1 MSNDNE
7 TMNLLAA
14 QKVKESLKSSKR
26 LDNRDF
32 NDFREITIEKGVI
45 SSADGSAKVKLGD
58 TEVIVGVKINVG
70 EPYPDS
76 PDEGS
81 MMFNLELSAI
91 SGPDFY
97 TGPPSLESVEYGR
110 VADRAIRSSE
120 CIDMKKLSIISGE
133 KMYMIFIDCYVT
145 NADGNLID
153 AATIAGMAALL
164 DAKIPKIDEN
174 NKIIYGE
181 YTDQKLPIDMKKI
194 PVSVS
199 FENIDGQTLLDPT
212 AGEEFAGDTRF
223 SVAVCDKNIISFQK
237 GKTGTLSLDQINEM
251 CEIAISKYDQI
262 KKKICDLK

>member
-1 MSNDNE
+1 MSDNE
-7 TMNLLAA
+7 TINLLAA
-14 QKVKESLKSSKR
+14 QKVKESLKNSKR

-32 NDFREITIEKGVI
+32 NDFREIKIERGVV
-45 SSADGSAKVKLGD
+45 SSADGSAKVTLGN
-58 TEVIVGVKINVG
+58 TEIIAGVKISVG

-81 MMFNLELSAI
+81 MIFNLELSAI

-110 VADRAIRSSE
+110 VADRAVRSSE
-120 CIDMKKLSIISGE
+120 CIDMSKLSIISGE

-153 AATIAGMAALL
+153 AATLAATAALL
-164 DAKIPKIDEN
+164 DVKMPKIDEN

-181 YTDQKLPIDMKKI
+181 YTDQKLPIDINKI

-199 FENIDGQTLLDPT
+199 FEKINNQILVDPT
-212 AGEEFAGDTRF
+212 SGEEFAGDTRF
-223 SVAVCDKNIISFQK
+223 SVAVCGNSILSFHK
-237 GKTGTLSLDQINEM
+237 GKTGTFTLEQINQM
-251 CEIAISKYDQI
+251 TEIAVSKYNDI
-262 KKKICDLK
+262 KKKICDEK

>member
-1 MSNDNE
+1 MSSDNE
-7 TMNLLAA
+7 TINLLAA
-14 QKVKESLKSSKR
+14 QKVKESLKNSKR
-26 LDNRDF
+26 LDGRNF
-32 NDFREITIEKGVI
+32 NDFREIIIERGVV
-45 SSADGSAKVKLGD
+45 SSADGSAKIKLGD
-58 TEVIVGVKINVG
+58 TEIIVGVKIGVG

-97 TGPPSLESVEYGR
+97 TGPPSLESVEFGR

-133 KMYMIFIDCYVT
+133 KMYMIYIDCYVT

-153 AATIAGMAALL
+153 AAALCAMAALL
-164 DAKIPKIDEN
+164 DVKIPKLDEN

-181 YTDQKLPIDMKKI
+181 YTDKKLPIDMDKI
-194 PVSVS
+194 PVSVT
-199 FENIDGQTLLDPT
+199 FEKIDDKTLIDPT
-212 AGEEFAGDTRF
+212 AAEEFAGDTRF
-223 SVAVCDKNIISFQK
+223 SVAVCGKNILSFHK
-237 GKTGTLSLDQINEM
+237 GDIGTFNLDQINEM
-251 CEIAISKYDQI
+251 SEIAISKYEEI